1 MSNFKKMM
9 NKKLGEGTFF
19 TFDDPE
25 LVKIQPIPTGIP
37 SIDHALGIG
46 GWPVGRIIE
55 IYGAES
61 SGKTTLALQTI
72 ASYQKLA
79 KDPNHPFHERPE
91 VVYIDAENALDPYH
105 VAKLG
110 VDVSDETGMMIN
122 QPDYGEQAFDVMEAA
137 INSGQVGIIVVDSV
151 ANLVPKKELEGSN
164 EDQQMGLLAR
174 IMSKGLRK
182 ITGPAQKHGTTVL
195 FINQIREK
203 VGVMYGNPE
212 TTPGGRA
219 LRFYASVR
227 AEVKKKPIKK
237 SDVFIG
243 NEMTL
248 KIVKNKVA
256 RPFTETTVDYY
267 YDTLFDIQKDILNV
281 ALDMD
286 IIHKRG
292 AYYFLG
298 PDPMDSKNVYKDANG
313 NDLKWQ
319 GKETVERVLKEN
331 PDLFDYINDMVQG
344 RLPKDAQFVE
354 EQSQEDEEL
363 LV

>member
-1 MSNFKKMM
+1 
-9 NKKLGEGTFF
+9 
-19 TFDDPE
+19 
-25 LVKIQPIPTGIP
+25 
-37 SIDHALGIG
+37 
-46 GWPVGRIIE
+46 
-55 IYGAES
+55 
-61 SGKTTLALQTI
+61 
-72 ASYQKLA
+72 
-79 KDPNHPFHERPE
+79 
-91 VVYIDAENALDPYH
+91 
-105 VAKLG
+105 
-110 VDVSDETGMMIN
+110 
-122 QPDYGEQAFDVMEAA
+122 
-137 INSGQVGIIVVDSV
+137 
-151 ANLVPKKELEGSN
+151 
-164 EDQQMGLLAR
+164 
-174 IMSKGLRK
+174 
-182 ITGPAQKHGTTVL
+182 
-195 FINQIREK
+195 
-203 VGVMYGNPE
+203 E

-298 PDPMDSKNVYKDANG
+298 PDPMDAKSAYKDKNG

-344 RLPKDAQFVE
+344 RLPK
-354 EQSQEDEEL
+354 
-363 LV
+363 